1 MISKKTKTNKIW
13 GERMGSK
20 PSYLLTKINASIHVD
35 KKLYMQDIKGSIAH
49 CKMLVKQKIIDK
61 NISKKIIKGLKRIE
75 KEIQQ
80 KKFKFSKFNEDIH
93 LNIEKRLFE
102 LIGPSAGFLH
112 TARSRNDQV
121 VTDFKLWTKKSSKE
135 TIGNINSLMK
145 ILIKKA
151 EKNVNTVM
159 PGLTHLK
166 NAQPIS
172 FAHYLLSYFE
182 MFKRDVKRFE
192 NNIKLL
198 DECPL
203 GSAALAG
210 TSYKIDRN
218 YTSKQLGFK
227 KPTDNSIDSVADRD
241 FAVDFLYAS
250 ALCAMHLSR
259 LAEDLII
266 FNSNAFNLISFDNS
280 MLTGSS
286 IMPQKKNPDPAE
298 LIRGRVGLN
307 YGNLNS
313 MLTIMKGLPMSYF
326 KDLQDDKKL
335 VFDGFDT
342 LNDSLVLS
350 LELVNSIKPNKKNM
364 LKMAN
369 EGFTTATD
377 FADYLVKEKKLTFRE
392 SYAVAAKLVNYAEK
406 KNKLLSELSLQEIM
420 KIYKNLDKNVL
431 KIFDVNNSMNSKKS
445 YGGTS
450 TANVKAMIKKYKKEV
465 K

>member
-1 MISKKTKTNKIW
+1 MTNKNKTVWSNRFKSTTSKSFQRI
-13 GERMGSK
+13 GS
-20 PSYLLTKINASIHVD
+20 SINID
-35 KKLYMQDIKGSIAH
+35 KRLYEQDIFASKVH
-49 CKMLVKQKIIDK
+49 TQMLIKNKIIPAK
-61 NISKKIIKGLKRIE
+61 EGRKIIKGLDKIKNQIKKGKFIFRE
-75 KEIQQ
+75 K
-80 KKFKFSKFNEDIH
+80 FEDIH
-93 LNIEKRLFE
+93 LNIEKKLYE
-102 LIGPSAGFLH
+102 IIGNSAGYMH

-121 VTDFKLWTKKSSKE
+121 VTDFKLWIKNSSKE

-151 EKNVNTVM
+151 DKNVDTVM

-166 NAQPIS
+166 NAQPVS

-182 MFKRDVKRFE
+182 MFKRDIKRFE

-210 TSYKIDRN
+210 TSHNIDRN

-227 KPTDNSIDSVADRD
+227 KPTDNSIDSVSDRD

-259 LAEDLII
+259 LAEDFII
-266 FNSNAFNLISFDNS
+266 FNSNAFNLISFDDS

-307 YGNLNS
+307 YGNLSS

-342 LNDSLVLS
+342 LNDSLVLG

-369 EGFTTATD
+369 EGYTTATD
-377 FADYLVKEKKLTFRE
+377 FADYLVKEKKLTFRDA
-392 SYAVAAKLVNYAEK
+392 YAIAAKLVNYAEK
-406 KNKLLSELSLQEIM
+406 KNKLLFELSLQEIM
-420 KIYKNLDKNVL
+420 KIYKNLDKKVL
-431 KIFDVNNSMNSKKS
+431 KIFDVNNSMNSKRS
-445 YGGTS
+445 HGGTS
-450 TANVKAMIKKYKKEV
+450 IANIKSMIKKYKKEL

>member
-1 MISKKTKTNKIW
+1 MKNKTVWANRLKGKTSLSFQKIGSSISVDKRLYEQDVT
-13 GERMGSK
+13 
-20 PSYLLTKINASIHVD
+20 ASIVH
-35 KKLYMQDIKGSIAH
+35 A
-49 CKMLVKQKIIDK
+49 KMLVKQKIISSKDGFK
-61 NISKKIIKGLKRIE
+61 IINGLKKIRSQIDKG
-75 KEIQQ
+75 
-80 KKFKFSKFNEDIH
+80 KFKFQEKFEDIH
-93 LNIEKRLFE
+93 LNVEKKLFE
-102 LIGPSAGFLH
+102 LIGPSAGLLH

-121 VTDFKLWTKKSSKE
+121 VTDFKLWIKKSSKE

-151 EKNVNTVM
+151 DKNVNTVM

-182 MFKRDVKRFE
+182 MFKRDIKRFE

-210 TSYKIDRN
+210 TSHNIDRN

-227 KPTDNSIDSVADRD
+227 KPTDNSIDSVSDRD
-241 FAVDFLYAS
+241 FAVDFLYAC

-259 LAEDLII
+259 LAEDFII
-266 FNSNAFNLISFDNS
+266 FNSNAFNLISFDDS

-342 LNDSLVLS
+342 LNDSLVLGQ
-350 LELVNSIKPNKKNM
+350 ELVNSIKPNKKNM

-369 EGFTTATD
+369 EGYTTATD
-377 FADYLVKEKKLTFRE
+377 FADYLVKEKKVTFRDAYE
-392 SYAVAAKLVNYAEK
+392 IATKLVNYAEK
-406 KNKLLSELSLQEIM
+406 KNKLLFELSLQEIM
-420 KIYKNLDKNVL
+420 KIYKNLDKKVL
-431 KIFDVNNSMNSKKS
+431 KIFDVNNSINSKRS
-445 YGGTS
+445 HGGTS
-450 TANVKAMIKKYKKEV
+450 IANIKSMIKKYKKEL

>member
-1 MISKKTKTNKIW
+1 MKNKTVWANRLKGKTSLSFQKIGSSISADKRLYQQDIA
-13 GERMGSK
+13 
-20 PSYLLTKINASIHVD
+20 ASIVHT
-35 KKLYMQDIKGSIAH
+35 
-49 CKMLVKQKIIDK
+49 KMLVKQKIIGK
-61 NISKKIIKGLKRIE
+61 KEGSKIINGLKKIKSQIDKG
-75 KEIQQ
+75 
-80 KKFKFSKFNEDIH
+80 KFKFQEKFEDIH
-93 LNIEKRLFE
+93 LNIEKKLFE

-121 VTDFKLWTKKSSKE
+121 VTDFKLWIKKSSKE
-135 TIGNINSLMK
+135 TIANINSLMK

-151 EKNVNTVM
+151 EKNIDTVM

-182 MFKRDVKRFE
+182 MFKRDIKRFE

-210 TSYKIDRN
+210 TSHNIDRN

-227 KPTDNSIDSVADRD
+227 KPTDNSIDSVSDRD

-259 LAEDLII
+259 LAEDFII
-266 FNSNAFNLISFDNS
+266 FNSNAFNLISFDDS

-342 LNDSLVLS
+342 LNDSLLLT
-350 LELVNSIKPNKKNM
+350 LELVNSMKPNKKNM
-364 LKMAN
+364 IKMAN

-377 FADYLVKEKKLTFRE
+377 FADYLVKAKKLTFRE
-392 SYAVAAKLVNYAEK
+392 SYAAAAKLVNYAEK

-431 KIFDVNNSMNSKKS
+431 KIFDVKNSMNSKKY
-445 YGGTS
+445 YGGTY
-450 TANVKAMIKKYKKEV
+450 TANVKAMIKKCKKEV